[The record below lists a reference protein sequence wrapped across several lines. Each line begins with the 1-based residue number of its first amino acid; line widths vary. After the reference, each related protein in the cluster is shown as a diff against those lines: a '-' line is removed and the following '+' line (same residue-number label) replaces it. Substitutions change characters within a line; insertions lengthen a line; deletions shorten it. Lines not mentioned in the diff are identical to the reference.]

1 MKDEREKGL
10 TIGAVIL
17 LNNAEAFV
25 TGVWDLVL
33 AIQDDMVIALLH
45 ELGKAILLRS
55 HVGDLH
61 ADVPCAMILK
71 EHVDDKCIPDVFSR
85 EGGAKLPPPQCEIGF
100 LLP

>member
-25 TGVWDLVL
+25 TGVRDLVL
-33 AIQDDMVIALLH
+33 AIQNDMVVALLH
-45 ELGKAILLRS
+45 ELGKVILLRS

-61 ADVPCAMILK
+61 ADVPCAMVLK
-71 EHVDDKCIPDVFSR
+71 ECVDDERIPDVFSC
-85 EGGAKLPPPQCEIGF
+85 EGGAKLPAPQCEIGF